1 MKYLSIDQ
9 FRNALI
15 CAADDIIAS
24 EPELTEIDTI
34 IGDGDH
40 GTTMK
45 SGFTAPVSYTH
56 LTLPTILLV

>member
-24 EPELTEIDTI
+24 EPELTEIDLSLI
-34 IGDGDH
+34 HI
-40 GTTMK
+40 
-45 SGFTAPVSYTH
+45 
-56 LTLPTILLV
+56 